1 MNSFS
6 LHQPTSSWWVEVN
19 TSVPQK
25 TYHLGPFN
33 TQEEAKLSRG
43 AHVEA
48 LYHKEAR
55 DIVALLKQR

>member
-19 TSVPQK
+19 TSVPQE
-25 TYHLGPFN
+25 TYHLGSFN
-33 TQEEAKLSRG
+33 SQEEAKLSRG
-43 AHVEA
+43 AHVED